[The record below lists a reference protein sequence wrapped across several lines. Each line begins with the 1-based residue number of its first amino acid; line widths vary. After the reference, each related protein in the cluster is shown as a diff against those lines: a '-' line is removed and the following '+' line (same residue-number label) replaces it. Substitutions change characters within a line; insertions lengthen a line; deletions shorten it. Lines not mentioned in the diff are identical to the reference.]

1 MSVSEDRPRPRPS
14 DRLAGD
20 ERLLDIPATLAALR
34 AEGTPGAQG
43 HRQIALLHQPSLRL
57 VLFAFEAGG
66 RIKEHSAAG
75 WVTIHV
81 LRGTLLVRTATTRHT
96 LRIGMLLSLAPG
108 VKHDVEA
115 SEQSDMLLGIS
126 PEQAVVT

>member
-20 ERLLDIPATLAALR
+20 ERLLDMPVTLQALR
-34 AEGTPGAQG
+34 AEGPGAQG

-66 RIKEHSAAG
+66 RIKEHSAPG

-81 LRGTLLVRTATTRHT
+81 LRGTLLVGTATTRHE

-115 SEQSDMLLGIS
+115 TEETDMLLGIS
-126 PEQAVVT
+126 PEQNVLT

>member
-20 ERLLDIPATLAALR
+20 ERLLDVPATLQALR
-34 AEGTPGAQG
+34 AEGAATNG
-43 HRQIALLHQPSLRL
+43 HRQIALLHQPSVRL
-57 VLFAFEAGG
+57 VLFAFESGG
-66 RIKEHSAAG
+66 RIKEHSAPG

-81 LRGTLLVRTATTRHT
+81 LRGTLMVGTATTRHR
-96 LRIGMLLSLAPG
+96 LSAGMLLSLAPG

-115 SEQSDMLLGIS
+115 SEETDMLLGIS
-126 PEQAVVT
+126 PEQTVLT